1 MNDFVITRT
10 REMACDNKC
19 EPIKS
24 VIETLSNLFTSDD
37 INESGFFVSE
47 DIFPTETYGRELS
60 QDPNAI
66 HNLVSMVLKMHN
78 LQECENLLNLLTRY
92 DYQKGHIYEDEVR
105 RLQAKIDEMH
115 KAIYAPR
122 MVVKKQHNHN
132 CQQFMG
138 KMKNPK
144 FITQSKDEAI

>member
-24 VIETLSNLFTSDD
+24 VIETL
-37 INESGFFVSE
+37 
-47 DIFPTETYGRELS
+47 
-60 QDPNAI
+60 
-66 HNLVSMVLKMHN
+66 LKMHN

-138 KMKNPK
+138 EMNSPK
-144 FITQSKDEAI
+144 FITQSKDEEI

>member
-92 DYQKGHIYEDEVR
+92 DYQKGHIYED
-105 RLQAKIDEMH
+105 
-115 KAIYAPR
+115 
-122 MVVKKQHNHN
+122 
-132 CQQFMG
+132 
-138 KMKNPK
+138 
-144 FITQSKDEAI
+144 